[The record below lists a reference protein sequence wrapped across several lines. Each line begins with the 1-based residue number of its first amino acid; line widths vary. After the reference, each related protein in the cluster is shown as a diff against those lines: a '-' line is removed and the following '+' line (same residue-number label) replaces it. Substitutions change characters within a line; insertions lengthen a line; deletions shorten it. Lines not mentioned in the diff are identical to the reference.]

1 MNQGKYVFAQ
11 ITEFLP
17 RRIFDRIVEKHNG
30 NKRIRSFTCWNQML
44 CMVFGQLTNRDSLRD
59 LIVALEAHK
68 AKSYHLGFG
77 STVTR
82 PTLARANINRS
93 FKIYEE
99 FAYHLI
105 DYARRVCV
113 CDDFEVKVDGNVY
126 AFDSTTIDLCLS
138 VFWWAEFRKAK
149 GGIKM
154 HTLYDVKTQIPSFIY
169 ISTAIVNDI
178 NAMDH
183 IPYERGSYYIFDRG
197 YNDFERLYR
206 IKNLEANFV
215 VRARDKL
222 GFNRIYSRKADKRTG
237 IKYDQIG
244 VFAVT
249 RSFSRY
255 PEKIRRIKYYD
266 TETEVEFVFLT
277 NNFELTAIEI
287 ATLYKNRWQVELF
300 FKWIKQHLKVK
311 SFWGHTQ
318 NAVKTQLYCAI
329 IAYCLVA
336 IVGKELKIQRTT
348 YEILQILGIS
358 LLDKTPVI
366 ELLTNTD
373 YKNVKELDYKQLS
386 LSLF

>member
-1 MNQGKYVFAQ
+1 
-11 ITEFLP
+11 
-17 RRIFDRIVEKHNG
+17 
-30 NKRIRSFTCWNQML
+30 
-44 CMVFGQLTNRDSLRD
+44 
-59 LIVALEAHK
+59 
-68 AKSYHLGFG
+68 
-77 STVTR
+77 
-82 PTLARANINRS
+82 
-93 FKIYEE
+93 
-99 FAYHLI
+99 
-105 DYARRVCV
+105 
-113 CDDFEVKVDGNVY
+113 
-126 AFDSTTIDLCLS
+126 
-138 VFWWAEFRKAK
+138 
-149 GGIKM
+149 M
-154 HTLYDVKTQIPSFIY
+154 HTLYDIKTQIPSFIY

-255 PEKIRRIKYYD
+255 PEKIRRIKYHD
-266 TETEVEFVFLT
+266 TETDVEFVFLT

-366 ELLTNTD
+366 ELLTNND
-373 YKNVKELDYKQLS
+373 YKNIKELDYKQLS

>member
-17 RRIFDRIVEKHNG
+17 RRAFDRIVAKYHG
-30 NKRIRSFTCWNQML
+30 NKHIRSFTCWNQML
-44 CMVFGQLTNRDSLRD
+44 CMIFGQLTNRDSLRD
-59 LIVALEAHK
+59 LIVALGAHR

-77 STVTR
+77 SQVTL
-82 PTLARANINRS
+82 PTLARANIRRD
-93 FKIYEE
+93 FRIYEE
-99 FAYHLI
+99 FAYLLI
-105 DYARRVCV
+105 DHARRICASN
-113 CDDFEVKVDGNVY
+113 DFEVEVDGNVY
-126 AFDSTTIDLCLS
+126 AFDATTIDLCLS
-138 VFWWAEFRKAK
+138 VFWWAEFRKTK

-154 HTLYDVKTQIPSFIY
+154 HTLYDLKTQIPSFIH
-169 ISTAIVNDI
+169 ITTAIVNDI
-178 NAMDH
+178 NAMDQ
-183 IPYERGSYYIFDRG
+183 IPYEKGSYYIFDRG

-222 GFNRIYSRKADKRTG
+222 GFKRIYSRKVDKQTG
-237 IKYDQIG
+237 IRYDQIG
-244 VFAVT
+244 VFAVC

-255 PEKIRRIKYYD
+255 PAQLRRIKYYD
-266 TETEVEFVFLT
+266 TETKSELVFLT
-277 NNFELTAIEI
+277 NNLELTAIEI
-287 ATLYKNRWQVELF
+287 AVLYKNRWQVELF
-300 FKWIKQHLKVK
+300 FKWIKQHLKIK
-311 SFWGHTQ
+311 SFWGHTP

-336 IVGKELKIQRTT
+336 IVGKELRIERTT

-358 LLDKTPVI
+358 LLDKSPVK
-366 ELLTNTD
+366 ELLTNND